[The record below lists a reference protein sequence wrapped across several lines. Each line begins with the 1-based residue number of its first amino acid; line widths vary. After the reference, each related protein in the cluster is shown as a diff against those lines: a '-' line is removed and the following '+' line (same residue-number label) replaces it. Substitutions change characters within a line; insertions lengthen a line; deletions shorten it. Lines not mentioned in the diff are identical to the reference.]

1 MTEATLVHVHA
12 VSKGFLSTHHVLA
25 DVNLEVRH
33 DEIVAIVGP
42 TGCGKST
49 LLRLIAGLE
58 IHDLGSIERPQIVE
72 MLFQSPTLL
81 PWRTV
86 RQNISLPLELGSALD
101 STPYGDRSCTS
112 KVTEA
117 MTRVDLLDHAD
128 KYPHQLS
135 GGMQMRTALA
145 RTLVTD
151 AQVLLLDEPFAAVD
165 DITRQELHLQLLA
178 VKEIS
183 KFAAIIVTH
192 DLSEAVFLADRV
204 VVLQTPSSS
213 RQSVLAQIDISFSG
227 PRTSDFRYTDYFV
240 SKCKQ
245 LHSLLIAAKST
256 S

>member
-1 MTEATLVHVHA
+1 MTEATLVHVHD
-12 VSKGFLSTHHVLA
+12 VSKAFLSTHQVLI
-25 DVNLEVRH
+25 DVNLEVHH

-49 LLRLIAGLE
+49 LLRLIAGL
-58 IHDLGSIERPQIVE
+58 DMPDQGTVERPQIVE

-86 RQNISLPLELGSALD
+86 RQNISLPLELGSATEIPQQD
-101 STPYGDRSCTS
+101 GEFPSSKITDAMS
-112 KVTEA
+112 KVE
-117 MTRVDLLDHAD
+117 LLDHAD

-165 DITRQELHLQLLA
+165 EITRQELHLQLFNL
-178 VKEIS
+178 KEAS

-192 DLSEAVFLADRV
+192 DLSEAVFLADRI
-204 VVLQTPSSS
+204 VVLQNTSSNN
-213 RQSVLAQIDISFSG
+213 QSMLAQIDVSFDG

-240 SKCKQ
+240 DKCKQ
-245 LHSLLIAAKST
+245 LHSLLSVAKSAK
-256 S
+256 

>member
-1 MTEATLVHVHA
+1 MTEATLVHIHA

-49 LLRLIAGLE
+49 LLRLIAGLD
-58 IHDLGSIERPQIVE
+58 IPDLGSIERPQIVE

-86 RQNISLPLELGSALD
+86 RQNISLPLDLGSAIQIPQQD
-101 STPYGDRSCTS
+101 GEFPSS
-112 KVTEA
+112 KITEA
-117 MTRVDLLDHAD
+117 MKRVELLDHAE

-151 AQVLLLDEPFAAVD
+151 AQVLLLDEPFASVD
-165 DITRQELHLQLLA
+165 EITRQELHLQLLD
-178 VKEIS
+178 VKEVGN
-183 KFAAIIVTH
+183 FAAIIVTH

-213 RQSVLAQIDISFSG
+213 RQSVLAQIDVSFDG
-227 PRTSDFRYTDYFV
+227 PRTTDFRYTDYFV
-240 SKCKQ
+240 DKCKQ
-245 LHSLLIAAKST
+245 LHSLLSVAKST
-256 S
+256 T